1 MEHKVSTCAP
11 FVPCFHFLTIFDRM
25 TGDRLAFRFYLQN
38 LAFSNLSL
46 TEFQA
51 ETIET
56 RKCQPVRAIWLHI
69 LGFPTYSP
77 LRLLLQNLDQCYFG
91 EP

>member
-56 RKCQPVRAIWLHI
+56 SERENASQFVQP
-69 LGFPTYSP
+69 GCTYSAFQLTP
-77 LRLLLQNLDQCYFG
+77 
-91 EP
+91 P